1 MYVRLRGMCVL
12 NYFVNSPPHDAERE
26 AELCSMI
33 PIKTVRP
40 KKLSMSSNS
49 PPRVKWGKWIFHFR
63 LMVSLKINDQN

>member
-49 PPRVKWGKWIFHFR
+49 PRVLSGENGSFI
-63 LMVSLKINDQN
+63 SA

>member
-49 PPRVKWGKWIFHFR
+49 PSVLSGENGSFI
-63 LMVSLKINDQN
+63 SA